1 MRSKITLILL
11 ALNLAVFGYL
21 FLVQRHATASRVLEE
36 NRRRVLGPEAANLD
50 RLQISFTPAEGE
62 GPATSATEPAT
73 SLTLERET
81 DRWILVTPAGAAPA
95 KWPANDFAVRRM
107 LNGLQFLEHE
117 TSFPVSDLTRNGQSL
132 ADYGLDQPRL
142 TLTLTPAA
150 SAAPSVSPSI
160 AASKEG
166 ASAKEVQPAKSAA
179 PIPPLILKIGGD
191 TAVGNRLYVLSP
203 DATRIHVVNRSIYD
217 NFTLGESALRSAQL
231 FTIPAFEARAL
242 TLQTSTTGPRT
253 RLRRDQDNWAFES
266 PVTTRA
272 TKTRTELALNSL
284 HALQVTRFAQADHRP
299 DPALTGL
306 ATPSLRITLEGN
318 GRRETLSLGL
328 PLDPEAA
335 SVPGVAAVE
344 YYARLDERSVLFT
357 TTLSTRLVADLRDA
371 ATALRDRRVLPFD
384 PARVTALTLADAP
397 AREQNRPLRIQ
408 KLDSTET
415 AWRLLPADADPTSTL
430 RADPATVEQLL
441 QRLALL
447 DAVRFAND
455 APTAIELENLGFN
468 RPERTVTLQ
477 LAAPEKTAA
486 NTAVSAPTSLTL
498 EFALPGG
505 ADPAIYAR
513 VAGQPYVYAL
523 APDALDSIPV
533 APRVYRDRQLSRLP
547 DATRIARLVIKPAA
561 PDDAKALLDLAL
573 PADRPLAEVLA
584 SETPARRDALTAL
597 LKSLRSLRAQSI
609 VREDFPAATLVDGVE
624 KPWAYVLEAT
634 LDPAGPPVTL
644 YLAERT
650 GASTQLAGS
659 PSLGLVFTLDQPVL
673 DALWT
678 LAAPAAPS
686 KALAAEGP
694 VPAPAP

>member
-1 MRSKITLILL
+1 VSSEHPITRPLPHLLATRLLTPRYFPFRMRSKITFILL

-21 FLVQRHATASRVLEE
+21 FVVQRHATAGRVLEE

-50 RLQISFTPAEGE
+50 RLQISFTPAEGDR
-62 GPATSATEPAT
+62 PATATAAPAT
-73 SLTLERET
+73 DLTLEREGE
-81 DRWILVTPAGAAPA
+81 RWILATPAGPATA

-107 LNGLQFLEHE
+107 LNDLQFLEHE

-132 ADYGLDQPRL
+132 ADYGLDHPRL
-142 TLTLTPAA
+142 TLTLTPTPPEAGTPAA
-150 SAAPSVSPSI
+150 KTPSA
-160 AASKEG
+160 
-166 ASAKEVQPAKSAA
+166 
-179 PIPPLILKIGGD
+179 PLTLKIGGD

-203 DATRIHVVNRSIYD
+203 DATRIHVVNRSLYD
-217 NFTLGESALRSAQL
+217 NFTLGEAALRSAQL

-253 RLRRDQDNWAFES
+253 RLRRDQDDWNFES

-272 TKTRTELALNSL
+272 AKTRTDLALNSL

-306 ATPSLRITLEGN
+306 ATPALRITIEGN

-335 SVPGVAAVE
+335 SVPGVVAVE

-357 TTLSTRLVADLRDA
+357 TTLSARLVADLRDA
-371 ATALRDRRVLPFD
+371 ATALRDRRILPFD
-384 PARVTALTLADAP
+384 PARVTSLTLADAP

-430 RADPATVEQLL
+430 RADPAVVDALL
-441 QRLALL
+441 KRLALL
-447 DAVRFAND
+447 EAVRFAND

-477 LAAPEKTAA
+477 LAAAEKSAA

-498 EFALPGG
+498 ELALPGG

-513 VAGQPYVYAL
+513 VAGQPYLYAL
-523 APDALDSIPV
+523 ASDALGTIPV
-533 APRVYRDRQLSRLP
+533 APRVYRDRQLTRLA
-547 DATRIARLVIKPAA
+547 DASRIARLVIKPATTA
-561 PDDAKALLDLAL
+561 EVPALLDLTL

-584 SETPARRDALTAL
+584 AETPARRTALSAL
-597 LKSLRSLRAQSI
+597 LKSLRALRAQSI
-609 VREDFPAATLVDGVE
+609 VREDFPATTLVDGVE
-624 KPWAYVLEAT
+624 KPWSYVVEAT
-634 LDPAGPPVTL
+634 LDPAAPPLTL
-644 YLAERT
+644 NLAERT

-659 PSLGLVFTLDQPVL
+659 PALGLVFTLEQPVL

-678 LAAPAAPS
+678 LLYPAAAPAAP
-686 KALAAEGP
+686 
-694 VPAPAP
+694 

>member
-21 FLVQRHATASRVLEE
+21 FLVKRHTAGSRVLEE

-50 RLQISFTPAEGE
+50 RLQISFNPPEGE
-62 GPATSATEPAT
+62 RPATSATEPAT
-73 SLTLERET
+73 TLTLERET
-81 DRWILVTPAGAAPA
+81 DRWILVSPATAAPA
-95 KWPANDFAVRRM
+95 RWPANDFAVRRM

-132 ADYGLDQPRL
+132 ADYGLDHPRL
-142 TLTLTPAA
+142 TLTLTPA
-150 SAAPSVSPSI
+150 S
-160 AASKEG
+160 
-166 ASAKEVQPAKSAA
+166 

-191 TAVGNRLYVLSP
+191 TVVGNRLYVLSP
-203 DATRIHVVNRSIYD
+203 DATRIHVVNRNIYD

-253 RLRRDQDNWAFES
+253 RLRRDQDDWAFES

-299 DPALTGL
+299 DPAITGL
-306 ATPSLRITLEGN
+306 TTPSLRITLEGN

-408 KLDSTET
+408 KLDSEET

-468 RPERTVTLQ
+468 RPERTVTLE

-505 ADPAIYAR
+505 ADSAIYAR

-523 APDALDSIPV
+523 APDALSSIPV
-533 APRVYRDRQLSRLP
+533 DPRVYRDRQLSRLP

-561 PDDAKALLDLAL
+561 PADAKALLDLVL
-573 PADRPLAEVLA
+573 PADRTPAEVLA

-597 LKSLRSLRAQSI
+597 LKSLRSLRAQAI
-609 VREDFPAATLVDGVE
+609 IREDFPATTLVDGVE
-624 KPWAYVLEAT
+624 KPWSYVLEAT

-659 PSLGLVFTLDQPVL
+659 ATLGLVFTLDQPVL
-673 DALWT
+673 DALWA

-686 KALAAEGP
+686 KSLATEGP
-694 VPAPAP
+694 GPTPAPSP

>member
-1 MRSKITLILL
+1 MRSKITFILL

-21 FLVQRHATASRVLEE
+21 FFVQRHATASRVLEE
-36 NRRRVLGPEAANLD
+36 NRRRVLGPEASNLD

-62 GPATSATEPAT
+62 RPATAAPEPAAT
-73 SLTLERET
+73 LTLEREGE
-81 DRWILVTPAGAAPA
+81 RWILSTPAGATPA

-107 LNGLQFLEHE
+107 LNDLQFLEHE
-117 TSFPVSDLTRNGQSL
+117 TSFPVSDLARNGQTL
-132 ADYGLDQPRL
+132 ADYGLDKPRL

-150 SAAPSVSPSI
+150 SAAPSASPSV
-160 AASKEG
+160 
-166 ASAKEVQPAKSAA
+166 ASAKEGALAKEGGPATPHQP
-179 PIPPLILKIGGD
+179 LTLRIGGD

-203 DATRIHVVNRSIYD
+203 DASRIHVVNRSLYD
-217 NFTLGESALRSAQL
+217 NFTLGEAALRSAQL
-231 FTIPAFEARAL
+231 FTIPVFEARAL

-253 RLRRDQDNWAFES
+253 RLRRTEEDWNFES

-272 TKTRTELALNSL
+272 AKTRTELALNSL
-284 HALQVTRFAQADHRP
+284 HALRVTRFAQADHRP
-299 DPALTGL
+299 DPAITGL
-306 ATPSLRITLEGN
+306 ATPALRITLEGN
-318 GRRETLSLGL
+318 GRRETLSIGL
-328 PLDPEAA
+328 PLDPEVA

-357 TTLSTRLVADLRDA
+357 TTLSARLVADLRDA
-371 ATALRDRRVLPFD
+371 ATALRDRRILPFE
-384 PARVTALTLADAP
+384 PSRVTSLSLADAP

-441 QRLALL
+441 QRLARL

-468 RPERTVTLQ
+468 RPERTVTLE
-477 LAAPEKTAA
+477 LAPPEKTAA
-486 NTAVSAPTSLTL
+486 NTAVSGPTSLTL

-513 VAGQPYVYAL
+513 VAGQPYLYAL
-523 APDALDSIPV
+523 APDALALIPV
-533 APRVYRDRQLSRLP
+533 APRVYRDRQLSRLS
-547 DATRIARLVIKPAA
+547 DATRVTRLVIKPAA
-561 PDDAKALLDLAL
+561 PADAKALLDLTL
-573 PADRPLAEVLA
+573 PADRPLAEALA
-584 SETPARRDALTAL
+584 SETPARRDAVTAL

-609 VREDFPAATLVDGVE
+609 VREDFPATTLVDGVE
-624 KPWAYVLEAT
+624 KPWSYVLEAT
-634 LDPAGPPVTL
+634 LDPATAPLTIN
-644 YLAERT
+644 LAERT

-659 PSLGLVFTLDQPVL
+659 ATLGLVYTLEQPVL

-678 LAAPAAPS
+678 LLYPAAPAAPS
-686 KALAAEGP
+686 PTPAAP
-694 VPAPAP
+694 